1 MGIYVENRPVP
12 TQEGLLIVFD
22 HLQPARPLTI
32 LWKSKC
38 TMRLKVFLWLMLMD
52 RLNTREMLQK
62 KQFNIQGGTNCAMC
76 NSMIVESMT
85 HLFFSCT
92 FTQQC
97 WLELGIQWNLA
108 LEFMNIITTAQATFH
123 LNFFFEALAIGC

>member
-1 MGIYVENRPVP
+1 
-12 TQEGLLIVFD
+12 
-22 HLQPARPLTI
+22 
-32 LWKSKC
+32 
-38 TMRLKVFLWLMLMD
+38 MLMD

-62 KQFNIQGGTNCAMC
+62 KQFNIQGGTNCVMC

-92 FTQQC
+92 FAQQC

-108 LEFMNIITTAQATFH
+108 LKFMNIITTAQATFH